1 MAVAGEEGKSFGLKA
16 LLKRILEI
24 NAFFILAAVLVIGVS
39 PAQAQKIS
47 LIRDAE
53 IENTIRQF
61 ATPVFS
67 AAKLNPQAVK
77 IYLVRDNTL
86 NAFVAGGQRVFINTG
101 LLTKTTNARQI
112 IGVIAHETGHIA
124 GGHLARLQNA
134 LENSSTTMI
143 LAMLLGGAAMG
154 AGRGDIGN
162 FIIGAGQGIAVRN
175 FLTYSRTQESAAD
188 QAAMKFLDRAGISSK
203 GLLEFME
210 ILGEQDLVSPERQD
224 PYVLTH
230 PLTRNRVANIAE
242 HVSQSAHSDTS
253 LPAEFEIMHKR
264 LRAKLYA
271 FLNPL
276 GRTLRVY
283 KETDNSLES
292 RYARAIAQYRKPDLD
307 KALPLIDGL
316 LAEFPR
322 DPYFWELKGQMMFE
336 NGNAKAALKPYE
348 NAVNLLPDNALLRRD
363 LARVQMALNDPA
375 MVSRAV
381 ENLRASIA
389 QDRDS
394 PFTWRQLAIAYGRMG
409 DKGRSS
415 LALAEEALLKGQ
427 KSVARYHA
435 GLAERLFPNGTREWL
450 QAQDILI
457 AARPKK

>member
-1 MAVAGEEGKSFGLKA
+1 M
-16 LLKRILEI
+16 
-24 NAFFILAAVLVIGVS
+24 IGGG
-39 PAQAQKIS
+39 PARAQKIS

-101 LLTKTTNARQI
+101 LLTKTKNVAQI
-112 IGVIAHETGHIA
+112 IGVIAHESGHIA
-124 GGHLARLQNA
+124 GGHLARFQNA
-134 LENSSTTMI
+134 LKNSSTPMI
-143 LAMLLGGAAMG
+143 LAYLLGGAAFG
-154 AGRGDIGN
+154 AGRGDIGSA
-162 FIIGAGQGIAVRN
+162 IIDAGKSISVRN
-175 FLTYSRTQESAAD
+175 FMTYSRTQESAAD

-210 ILGEQDLVSPERQD
+210 LLSEQDLLSPKRQD

-230 PLTRNRVANIAE
+230 PLTRDRIASIVE
-242 HVSQSAHSDTS
+242 HVSHSAHSDTP
-253 LPAEFEIMHKR
+253 LPAAFEIKHRR

-292 RYARAIAQYRKPDLD
+292 RYARAVAQYRKPDLD

-336 NGNAKAALKPYE
+336 NGDAKAALKPYE
-348 NAVNLLPDNALLRRD
+348 NAVSLLPDNALLRRD

-375 MVSRAV
+375 MLIRAV
-381 ENLRASIA
+381 ENLRAAIA
-389 QDRDS
+389 QEGDS
-394 PFTWRQLAIAYGRMG
+394 PFTWRQLAIAYRRMG

-450 QAQDILI
+450 QAQDILVT
-457 AARPKK
+457 ARPKK

>member
-1 MAVAGEEGKSFGLKA
+1 M
-16 LLKRILEI
+16 
-24 NAFFILAAVLVIGVS
+24 
-39 PAQAQKIS
+39 
-47 LIRDAE
+47 
-53 IENTIRQF
+53 
-61 ATPVFS
+61 
-67 AAKLNPQAVK
+67 
-77 IYLVRDNTL
+77 
-86 NAFVAGGQRVFINTG
+86 
-101 LLTKTTNARQI
+101 
-112 IGVIAHETGHIA
+112 
-124 GGHLARLQNA
+124 
-134 LENSSTTMI
+134 
-143 LAMLLGGAAMG
+143 
-154 AGRGDIGN
+154 
-162 FIIGAGQGIAVRN
+162 
-175 FLTYSRTQESAAD
+175 TYSRTQESAAD
-188 QAAMKFLDRAGISSK
+188 QAAMKFLDRAEISSK

-210 ILGEQDLVSPERQD
+210 LLDEQDLVSPERQD
-224 PYVLTH
+224 PYLLTH
-230 PLTRNRVANIAE
+230 PLTRNRIANIAE
-242 HVSQSAHSDTS
+242 HVSKSAHSDTP
-253 LPAEFEIMHKR
+253 LPAEFEIMYR
-264 LRAKLYA
+264 RMRAKLYA

-292 RYARAIAQYRKPDLD
+292 RYARAIAQFRKPNLD

-363 LARVQMALNDPA
+363 LARVQMTLKDPA
-375 MVSRAV
+375 MVGRAV

-427 KSVARYHA
+427 KSVARFHA

>member
-1 MAVAGEEGKSFGLKA
+1 MAVAGEERKSFGLKA

-24 NAFFILAAVLVIGVS
+24 GPVFILAVILVIGGS
-39 PAQAQKIS
+39 PARAQKIS

-101 LLTKTTNARQI
+101 LLTKTTNAGQI

-124 GGHLARLQNA
+124 GGHLARFQNA

-143 LAMLLGGAAMG
+143 LALLLGGAAIG
-154 AGRGDIGN
+154 AGRGDIGSA
-162 FIIGAGQGIAVRN
+162 IIGAGQGISIRN
-175 FLTYSRTQESAAD
+175 FMKYSRTQESAAD
-188 QAAMKFLDRAGISSK
+188 QAAMKFLDHAGISSK
-203 GLLEFME
+203 GLLEFLE
-210 ILGEQDLVSPERQD
+210 ILGEQDLLSPERQD

-230 PLTRNRVANIAE
+230 PLTRDRIANIAE
-242 HVSQSAHSDTS
+242 HISQSPHSDTP
-253 LPAEFEIMHKR
+253 LPAAFEIMHRR

-276 GRTLRVY
+276 DRTLCVY

-292 RYARAIAQYRKPDLD
+292 RYARAVAQYRKPDLD

-336 NGNAKAALKPYE
+336 NGDAKAALKPYE
-348 NAVNLLPDNALLRRD
+348 NAVSLLPDNALLRRD
-363 LARVQMALNDPA
+363 LARIQMALKC
-375 MVSRAV
+375 
-381 ENLRASIA
+381 L
-389 QDRDS
+389 
-394 PFTWRQLAIAYGRMG
+394 
-409 DKGRSS
+409 
-415 LALAEEALLKGQ
+415 
-427 KSVARYHA
+427 
-435 GLAERLFPNGTREWL
+435 
-450 QAQDILI
+450 
-457 AARPKK
+457 

>member
-1 MAVAGEEGKSFGLKA
+1 MAVAGEERKSFGLKA
-16 LLKRILEI
+16 LLKHIFKI
-24 NAFFILAAVLVIGVS
+24 TAVFILAVVLVIGGG
-39 PAQAQKIS
+39 PARAQKIS

-61 ATPVFS
+61 AAPVFS
-67 AAKLNPQAVK
+67 AANLNPQAVK

-101 LLTKTTNARQI
+101 LLTKTTNAGQI

-124 GGHLARLQNA
+124 GGHLARIQNA
-134 LENSSTTMI
+134 LKNTSTSMI
-143 LAMLLGGAAMG
+143 LSLLLGGAAFG
-154 AGRGDIGN
+154 AGRGDIGSA
-162 FIIGAGQGIAVRN
+162 IIGLGQGISIRK
-175 FLTYSRTQESAAD
+175 LMKYSRTQESAAD

-210 ILGEQDLVSPERQD
+210 LLGDQDLLSPEQQD
-224 PYVLTH
+224 PYVSTH
-230 PLTRNRVANIAE
+230 PLSRDRIANIAE
-242 HVSQSAHSDTS
+242 HVSKSPHSDTP
-253 LPAEFEIMHKR
+253 LPVAFEIMHRR

-271 FLNPL
+271 FLNPF

-307 KALPLIDGL
+307 KALTLIDGL

-336 NGNAKAALKPYE
+336 NGKAKAALKPYE
-348 NAVNLLPDNALLRRD
+348 NAVSLLPESALLRRD
-363 LARVQMALNDPA
+363 LARIQMALNDPD
-375 MVSRAV
+375 MLNRAV
-381 ENLRASIA
+381 ENLRAAVA
-389 QDRDS
+389 QERDS
-394 PFTWRQLAIAYGRMG
+394 SFIWRQLAIAYGRMG
-409 DKGRSS
+409 DKGHSS

-427 KSVARYHA
+427 KSVARFHA
-435 GLAERLFPNGTREWL
+435 GLAERIFPNGTREWL

-457 AARPKK
+457 AARPRN